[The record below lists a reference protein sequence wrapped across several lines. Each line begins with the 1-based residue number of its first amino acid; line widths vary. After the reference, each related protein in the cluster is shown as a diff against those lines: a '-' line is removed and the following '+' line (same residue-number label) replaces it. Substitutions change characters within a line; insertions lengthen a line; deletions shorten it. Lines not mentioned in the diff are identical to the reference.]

1 MGKIKPM
8 TIISGRDGLSL
19 SITKYW
25 NIIKSENLIDKRQKR
40 NYDLKE
46 VYKKICEMAEQRVI
60 FKLKQQ
66 CFNMGMHI
74 KDLPADANIINVF
87 KLTELNERKVQ
98 LMKIRTLDPK
108 LKAKKGK
115 RNLTKT
121 EVFTSDLIK
130 KEIQNIDLAI
140 NEIKLKMDEFNN
152 RELEDATPLVIAA

>member
-74 KDLPADANIINVF
+74 KDLPTDANIINVF

-152 RELEDATPLVIAA
+152 RELEDATPLAIAA